1 MFPKISDLV
10 NHLTGTHLNLP
21 FQTYGFMLALAFL
34 SAGLVLR
41 SELMRKE
48 NGGMLPPVIRHHP
61 ASGFRHWMMILLRA
75 VFVAVVAWKSVAI
88 MVGFSKFSANPQ
100 KFIFS
105 EEGSFPLLFI
115 VLALYLGV
123 AFFRHRATRSDS
135 ARISETVAHP
145 FQYTWNIMIIAIVS
159 AIAGSKLFD
168 IADNFSTF
176 LRNPVDSLLS
186 MSGFAFLGGLIATVI
201 VLVLYVRMIKLDWK
215 QVIDA
220 TAPAIMIG
228 YAIGRLGCHL
238 SGDGCW
244 GVINTNPQPA
254 WLAWLPDWTW
264 SCRYPHNVISAGI
277 PIPGCGGP
285 HCRMLAE
292 PVFPTSL
299 YESLLSFLM
308 FVILWLLRTR
318 IHAPVVLFS
327 LFLVL
332 HGTERLLIEQIRI
345 NTRHD
350 LFGLHLSQAEIIS
363 TILILTGLAAA
374 SCFRRLHHQGAG
386 SG

>member
-220 TAPAIMIG
+220 TAVNYSSMYQDVQQGRRTEIDYLLNHACRSAEQHGLPLPALKQLQQ
-228 YAIGRLGCHL
+228 RLQQHL
-238 SGDGCW
+238 QQRG
-244 GVINTNPQPA
+244 
-254 WLAWLPDWTW
+254 LP
-264 SCRYPHNVISAGI
+264 CR
-277 PIPGCGGP
+277 
-285 HCRMLAE
+285 
-292 PVFPTSL
+292 
-299 YESLLSFLM
+299 
-308 FVILWLLRTR
+308 
-318 IHAPVVLFS
+318 
-327 LFLVL
+327 
-332 HGTERLLIEQIRI
+332 
-345 NTRHD
+345 
-350 LFGLHLSQAEIIS
+350 
-363 TILILTGLAAA
+363 
-374 SCFRRLHHQGAG
+374 
-386 SG
+386 